1 VDVEFKQV
9 EEFIGDEVNGAVE
22 VAFNAEGEFE
32 GASGFVAEGEGY
44 VLKLSGGVCDL

>member
-1 VDVEFKQV
+1 V
-9 EEFIGDEVNGAVE
+9 EEFVRDEVDSAVE

-44 VLKLSGGVCDL
+44 VLKLAGGVCDLKFLL